1 MYEFT
6 ELAVSCTCD
15 CCDIPDSSGDF
26 EILDVKCDCDCPIH
40 GPGGGGSGS
49 GGGDGEDDIVLAD
62 TTFEE
67 MYNFFLSGVTDD
79 MFMEL
84 TEYDTRAVLE
94 EILLAAIPWFEFPRK
109 DIFNVDLVK
118 KKFNCYLDLEEKFI
132 IRYYMIVEWIGYQLA
147 SIENIRQKYSSSDFK
162 FTSQASHI
170 DKLIKLKSDY
180 QEKGFKAQRIYCRR
194 KKALSGSFYASTFGQ
209 IMEKPN
215 W

>member
-1 MYEFT
+1 MATEEFYNYT

-15 CCDIPDSSGDF
+15 CCKHPDQGGEF
-26 EILDVKCDCDCPIH
+26 EQLDVVCDCNCPIH
-40 GPGGGGSGS
+40 GNGGNKP
-49 GGGDGEDDIVLAD
+49 EEQKD

-67 MYNFFLSGVTDD
+67 MYNFFLAGITDD

-84 TEYDTRAVLE
+84 TEEDTKSVLE
-94 EILLAAIPWFEFPRK
+94 EILMAALPWFEFPQK
-109 DIFNVDLVK
+109 DIFNVDLER
-118 KKFNCYLDLEEKFI
+118 KKFNCYLNLEEKFI

-147 SIENIRQKYSSSDFK
+147 SIENIRQKYSGSDFK

-180 QEKGFKAQRIYCRR
+180 QDKGFKAQRIYCRR
-194 KKALSGSFYASTFGQ
+194 KKASTGSYYASTFAK